1 MSVKPEGVL
10 NHNLEPEAGSQ
21 TGWFYLLKQ
30 TLQLQ
35 VTLLMCVAVIVFIA
49 AGEAYRVAPELVLKN
64 ICNQSHILRQQINQS
79 LSLGMPIEYKGFT
92 PQVRTFALQTQGV
105 ERAEIKPI
113 YAQTDTQSSGLTTL
127 SCSAAP
133 GQLVEQIDID
143 ILGLVLPKSAAQ
155 QYVLQLPLATNSA
168 DVGVLS
174 ITLTAGIFN
183 QEIHQAFSKIIDS
196 MPWVFII
203 FSFFVVGLFQKQ
215 AKASTLKWA
224 FYCVFSL
231 LTVQLVMT
239 SFSLYQ
245 TKIIGQSDAVLDLLS
260 QRLSAVTDMGF
271 DLEHQVRGVD
281 ALLEPYRVN
290 NSILHRL
297 EVSRFYGAK
306 LLDNDGGVSTSVQ
319 SEGVLTS
326 CRQIGQSHYQVCSQV
341 LSNDIYQKLWKAV
354 RNIFILL
361 AALLLILNV
370 LVEAVVSSQRRGHSV
385 NPAALPSSYR
395 AMRAIFVLGVLLE
408 SITLS
413 FFPAYLRQTLVL
425 SSGELQLIFSLYFL
439 GFACVMVPAAV
450 WVRRFGVQI
459 MLRLALVVNS
469 LSLLVLA
476 YFIEA
481 ELLAVARLLSGMSQG
496 LLVICVQSQFLRIAQ
511 SHPQFSASNQLLI
524 GFYIG
529 AIAGVSVGAV
539 VVPILGV
546 SGVFMSAAVIGA
558 LTFLYSLN
566 QSIDLAVTTSG
577 DEEVKPS
584 ASKGLLTDLLMMF
597 KDRQLQQCLLLIA
610 IPIKAIHTGVIL
622 IYIPV
627 LINQQF
633 ADPNI
638 AGQIIALYFFA
649 ILIATHFA
657 KPNTNKQLRAI
668 SLSVLGA
675 GLSIMLIA
683 SFEWLAHTL
692 SNYGSLQSYQELVSV
707 SVIVLAVLMVG
718 FFQGTLGSPLVGVML
733 NSNYAKQF
741 GSDIT
746 AANYR
751 FLERMGAVLGPMLTA
766 VILIQDSESKVN
778 TNLSLVGGTF
788 ITMGFIFYI
797 FMRLTCQKDK

>member
-1 MSVKPEGVL
+1 MSVESEVM
-10 NHNLEPEAGSQ
+10 HNPKEQHEAVNRIGLM
-21 TGWFYLLKQ
+21 YLLKQ
-30 TLQLQ
+30 TVQLQ
-35 VTLLMCVAVIVFIA
+35 VTLLLCVAVIVFIA

-79 LSLGMPIEYKGFT
+79 LSLGMPIEYKGFA
-92 PQVRTFALQTQGV
+92 PQVHTFALQTQGV

-113 YAQTDTQSSGLTTL
+113 YAQADTQNSGLIPL

-143 ILGLVLPKSAAQ
+143 ILGLVLPKAASQ
-155 QYVLQLPLATNSA
+155 QYVLQLPLATNTA

-174 ITLTAGIFN
+174 IALTAGIFN
-183 QEIHQAFSKIIDS
+183 QEIHQAFGKIIDS
-196 MPWVFII
+196 IPWVFII
-203 FSFFVVGLFQKQ
+203 FTFFVAGLFQKQ

-260 QRLSAVTDMGF
+260 QRLSTVTDMGF
-271 DLEHQVRGVD
+271 DLDHQVRGVD
-281 ALLEPYRVN
+281 ELLEPYRVN
-290 NSILHRL
+290 NSILHSL
-297 EVSRFYGAK
+297 NVSK
-306 LLDNDGGVSTSVQ
+306 LDEASGPDNK
-319 SEGVLTS
+319 EGVITN
-326 CRQIGQSHYQVCSQV
+326 CRQIGLSDYQVCSEV

-370 LVEAVVSSQRRGHSV
+370 LVEAVVSSQRSSKV
-385 NPAALPSSYR
+385 SKSALPSSYR
-395 AMRAIFVLGVLLE
+395 AIRAIFVLGVLLE

-413 FFPAYLRQTLVL
+413 FFPAYLRQTLAL
-425 SSGELQLIFSLYFL
+425 DSGELQLIFSLYFL

-450 WVRRFGVQI
+450 WVRRFGVQT

-476 YFIEA
+476 YFVEA
-481 ELLAVARLLSGMSQG
+481 ELLAIARLLSGMSQG

-546 SGVFMSAAVIGA
+546 SGVFMSAAVIGG

-566 QSIDLAVTTSG
+566 QSIELAVDTSG
-577 DEEVKPS
+577 DDDAKPS

-649 ILIATHFA
+649 ILIATHLA
-657 KPNTNKQLRAI
+657 KPNANNQLRAI
-668 SLSVLGA
+668 SLSVLGT

-683 SFEWLAHTL
+683 SFEWVAHTL
-692 SNYGSLQSYQELVSV
+692 SHYGSLQSYQELLSV
-707 SVIVLAVLMVG
+707 SVIVIAVLMVG

-733 NSNYAKQF
+733 SSHYAKQF

-766 VILIQDSESKVN
+766 VILVQDSNGKVN
-778 TNLSLVGGTF
+778 TNLSLVGCIF
-788 ITMGFIFYI
+788 VAMGFVFYI